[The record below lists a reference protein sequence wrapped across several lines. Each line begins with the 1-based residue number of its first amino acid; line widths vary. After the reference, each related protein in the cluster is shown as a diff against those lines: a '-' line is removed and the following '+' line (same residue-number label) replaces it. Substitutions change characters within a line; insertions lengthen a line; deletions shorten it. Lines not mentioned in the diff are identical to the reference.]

1 MKIIEFTNT
10 FDRFKLHRHADDIKI
25 VYLFAA
31 DILLKDYE
39 INKSGYKDKLPI
51 ENSIAYLQKVIYVDP
66 FNDDAKEL
74 YAIAHILLTNFNS
87 NVEENII
94 LLKSILLFCPCSQ
107 NLHFILSHYYTIT
120 NDVESSILHL
130 NYAINI
136 IELKTKY
143 PSQITHL
150 ENMLKMKG
158 QYLLRLGELYHMMD
172 DSHVARTYLLEA
184 LKSIPNDPDI
194 HNHLAIIYTNIG
206 NMDKAIYHYK
216 QGIENVDKAFMSTN
230 KKHLLAVLYA
240 NIGSVYTYEIN
251 YNTAMQYFDKSL
263 MTDPTFLIAFTNKLF
278 NLHYILHTIE
288 DDMYLAN
295 LHKDVQRFFPQV
307 IMNYKDSLPSYN
319 PNQTIL
325 SWDGKNKQQLVGKT
339 KLHIAFVSSEFMT
352 SIVYPPVSY
361 FIDCI
366 LKFINCDL
374 FDITCYSM
382 KHIDIQHIFPH
393 IVWKVIPKQ
402 LKAQELKYIIE
413 KDNVDILFD
422 LAGHAGKNRL
432 DTFALKPAPIT
443 VTYCGY
449 PNTTG
454 LANID
459 YRIVDKYCDS
469 DGVSPGPGGV
479 VRPSTQKYHSE
490 KLLFMDRC
498 FLSYTPFPDINKI
511 PELQEQPALKNK
523 YLTLGTFNRYNKIT
537 DKVVEL
543 WQKILYKCPNVRI
556 ILKAK
561 EFNTDY
567 IKQKFLDFWKDKTLL
582 QRVNILPYA
591 DTYNEHMPDYNKI
604 DIGLDTF
611 PYSGTTTSCEALIMG
626 VPILTLF
633 DSDRQY
639 HVQNVTSSLMINS
652 ELPEYVCLTED
663 EYLEKVEYY
672 SNHLE
677 ELRGLK
683 TTVRDKFMKNICDY
697 PRFVSEFE
705 DKMLHIYKTHEW

>member
-1 MKIIEFTNT
+1 MKVVDLHEAFPKITWRTIPQGTHPQEF
-10 FDRFKLHRHADDIKI
+10 K
-25 VYLFAA
+25 
-31 DILLKDYE
+31 
-39 INKSGYKDKLPI
+39 
-51 ENSIAYLQKVIYVDP
+51 
-66 FNDDAKEL
+66 
-74 YAIAHILLTNFNS
+74 
-87 NVEENII
+87 
-94 LLKSILLFCPCSQ
+94 
-107 NLHFILSHYYTIT
+107 
-120 NDVESSILHL
+120 
-130 NYAINI
+130 
-136 IELKTKY
+136 
-143 PSQITHL
+143 
-150 ENMLKMKG
+150 
-158 QYLLRLGELYHMMD
+158 
-172 DSHVARTYLLEA
+172 
-184 LKSIPNDPDI
+184 
-194 HNHLAIIYTNIG
+194 AIIAN
-206 NMDKAIYHYK
+206 DKI
-216 QGIENVDKAFMSTN
+216 
-230 KKHLLAVLYA
+230 
-240 NIGSVYTYEIN
+240 
-251 YNTAMQYFDKSL
+251 
-263 MTDPTFLIAFTNKLF
+263 
-278 NLHYILHTIE
+278 
-288 DDMYLAN
+288 
-295 LHKDVQRFFPQV
+295 
-307 IMNYKDSLPSYN
+307 
-319 PNQTIL
+319 
-325 SWDGKNKQQLVGKT
+325 
-339 KLHIAFVSSEFMT
+339 
-352 SIVYPPVSY
+352 
-361 FIDCI
+361 
-366 LKFINCDL
+366 
-374 FDITCYSM
+374 
-382 KHIDIQHIFPH
+382 
-393 IVWKVIPKQ
+393 
-402 LKAQELKYIIE
+402 
-413 KDNVDILFD
+413 DILFD
-422 LAGHAGKNRL
+422 LAGHTGKNRL

-511 PELQEQPALKNK
+511 PELHEQPALKNK

-567 IKQKFLDFWKDKTLL
+567 IKQKFLDSWKDKTLL
-582 QRVNILPYA
+582 HRVNILPYA